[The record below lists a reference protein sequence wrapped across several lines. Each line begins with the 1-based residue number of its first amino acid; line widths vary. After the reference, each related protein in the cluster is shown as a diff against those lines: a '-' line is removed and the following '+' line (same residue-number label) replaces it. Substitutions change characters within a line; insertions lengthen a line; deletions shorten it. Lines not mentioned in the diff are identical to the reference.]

1 MVYKKSMKVSNKN
14 IDLNLV
20 RRAKKGDYQAF
31 DLLVIKYQ
39 TRLIATA
46 LKFVKDIQIAE
57 DIVQESL
64 IKSYKSLYSFRED
77 SSFYTWI
84 YRITVNTS
92 KNFLVSK
99 KRRGELLQSEIG
111 QEGDIEIESISP
123 DSPEELLMSN
133 QLKRVIE
140 NCLNQ
145 LSEDTKTAITLREL
159 EGLSYEEISKIVNCP
174 VGTVRSRIF
183 RGREILDKE
192 IENYREVNKQHIAKE
207 TS

>member
-1 MVYKKSMKVSNKN
+1 MKVSNKN

-20 RRAKKGDYQAF
+20 KRAKKGDYQAF

-46 LKFVKDIQIAE
+46 FKFVKDIQIAE

-64 IKSYKSLYSFRED
+64 IKSYKSLHSFR
-77 SSFYTWI
+77 
-84 YRITVNTS
+84 RIAHFIHGYIES
-92 KNFLVSK
+92 LSIPLKIFWCQ
-99 KRRGELLQSEIG
+99 KRRGELLQAEIG

-133 QLKRVIE
+133 QLMHIIE

-192 IENYREVNKQHIAKE
+192 IENYREENKQHIAKE

>member
-1 MVYKKSMKVSNKN
+1 MKVSNKN

-20 RRAKKGDYQAF
+20 KRAKKGDYQAF

-46 LKFVKDIQIAE
+46 FKFVKDIQIAE

-64 IKSYKSLYSFRED
+64 IKSYKSLHSFRED

-99 KRRGELLQSEIG
+99 KE
-111 QEGDIEIESISP
+111 
-123 DSPEELLMSN
+123 
-133 QLKRVIE
+133 
-140 NCLNQ
+140 
-145 LSEDTKTAITLREL
+145 
-159 EGLSYEEISKIVNCP
+159 
-174 VGTVRSRIF
+174 
-183 RGREILDKE
+183 
-192 IENYREVNKQHIAKE
+192 EVNFFKLKLVKKATLKLSPLAQILQK
-207 TS
+207 SSL

>member
-1 MVYKKSMKVSNKN
+1 MKDSNKN

-20 RRAKKGDYQAF
+20 KRAKKGDYQAF

-39 TRLIATA
+39 TRLISTA
-46 LKFVKDIQIAE
+46 FKFVKDKQIAE

-64 IKSYKSLYSFRED
+64 IKSYKSLHSFRED
-77 SSFYTWI
+77 SSFYTWV
-84 YRITVNTS
+84 YRITVNTA

-99 KRRGELLQSEIG
+99 KRRGELLQAEIG
-111 QEGDIEIESISP
+111 KEGAIEIEQFSL
-123 DSPEELLMSN
+123 DSPEALLMRS
-133 QLKRVIE
+133 QLKHLIE

-145 LSEDTKTAITLREL
+145 LSEETKTAITLREFD
-159 EGLSYEEISKIVNCP
+159 GLSYEEISKIVNCP
-174 VGTVRSRIF
+174 VGTIRSRIF

-192 IENYREVNKQHIAKE
+192 IENYREENKQNIAKE

>member
-1 MVYKKSMKVSNKN
+1 MKVSNKN

-20 RRAKKGDYQAF
+20 KRAKKGDYQAF

-64 IKSYKSLYSFRED
+64 IKSYKSLHSFRED
-77 SSFYTWI
+77 SSFYTGV

-92 KNFLVSK
+92 KNFLVSQ
-99 KRRGELLQSEIG
+99 KRRGELLQAEIG
-111 QEGDIEIESISP
+111 QEDDIEIELITP
-123 DSPEELLMSN
+123 DSPEEHLMSN
-133 QLKRVIE
+133 QLKNLIE

-159 EGLSYEEISKIVNCP
+159 EGLSYEEIADVQNCP
-174 VGTVRSRIF
+174 IGTVRSRIHK
-183 RGREILDKE
+183 GREILDKTFSKY
-192 IENYREVNKQHIAKE
+192 NLSNLE
-207 TS
+207 TNLL

>member
-1 MVYKKSMKVSNKN
+1 MKVSNKN

-20 RRAKKGDYQAF
+20 KRAKKGDYQAF

-46 LKFVKDIQIAE
+46 FKFVKDMQIAE

-64 IKSYKSLYSFRED
+64 IKSYKSLHSFRED

-99 KRRGELLQSEIG
+99 KEEVSFFKLKLVKKATLKLSPLAQILQRHFS
-111 QEGDIEIESISP
+111 
-123 DSPEELLMSN
+123 
-133 QLKRVIE
+133 
-140 NCLNQ
+140 
-145 LSEDTKTAITLREL
+145 
-159 EGLSYEEISKIVNCP
+159 
-174 VGTVRSRIF
+174 
-183 RGREILDKE
+183 
-192 IENYREVNKQHIAKE
+192 
-207 TS
+207 